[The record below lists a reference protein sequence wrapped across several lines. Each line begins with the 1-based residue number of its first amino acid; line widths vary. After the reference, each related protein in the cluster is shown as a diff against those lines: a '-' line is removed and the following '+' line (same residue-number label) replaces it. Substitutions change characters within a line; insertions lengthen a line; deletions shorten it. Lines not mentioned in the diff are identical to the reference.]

1 MYISAPKLIYSQHM
15 EARNMAKW
23 KAVRVKQELVEQ
35 VRKEVERNEY
45 KGLSDF
51 VSEAIKQRLQT
62 LTKQRVSEYLERDQI
77 ARTPQL
83 QGQLLYTPQ
92 HIWAKMTPEGL
103 VEVGLTDYF
112 QTQLKEIVNIRT
124 ETLGQL
130 VSKDK
135 TFGMA
140 ESWWFTYDLYSP
152 INGAIAAIN
161 EEVIDNPFILN
172 VDPATWIVKIQP
184 TPTETNSWM
193 TPLLDAPKY
202 QELITKNPVP
212 ATGHP

>member
-1 MYISAPKLIYSQHM
+1 MYIFAPKLIYSQHM

-62 LTKQRVSEYLERDQI
+62 LTKHRVAEYLERDQI

-193 TPLLDAPKY
+193 TPLLDAQKY
-202 QELITKNPVP
+202 QELVTRNPVQ